1 VTTSPTTALAR
12 KYVHL
17 EERNAS
23 LRAEMDRLR
32 KKHEEDHRH
41 WKEYKRVEEARQERK
56 KERRRV
62 KKEKSATASLS
73 GQAVEERMAGPNYV
87 LVEESEE
94 SGRKV
99 GPHEAGPA
107 EAGTHASVQV
117 SVPVQVQLPQ
127 ALSTPTASQTAEG
140 EGVEEEEVEYR
151 SQEDRLSL
159 SFQQTQSAGNA
170 PPVVPTMAPAPVPE
184 AVISW
189 QRPPR
194 RSGLDLGSADE
205 IYKRVVPHRQE
216 IHDRVR
222 AVLPPAQGTAPAE
235 KTPAQASRTT
245 AWLGS
250 TSKVRDSTPQ
260 RNPDPFDDE
269 LESPFPSHSRSTPSA
284 GLLTR
289 TPLVRDRG
297 PADSLRRTALEKT
310 VKPPTTT
317 TPVRAFSP
325 SASSVATSSKRKLA
339 DLEGLSPAEKAA
351 QLKRLSKLPA
361 SEKREIYAQYKGKG
375 RYLPPE
381 EM

>member
-1 VTTSPTTALAR
+1 MTTSPTTALAR

-56 KERRRV
+56 KERKRV

-73 GQAVEERMAGPNYV
+73 AWPDYV

-99 GPHEAGPA
+99 EPQDAGLTSA
-107 EAGTHASVQV
+107 VTHPDAQV
-117 SVPVQVQLPQ
+117 SVPVQVQMPQ

-140 EGVEEEEVEYR
+140 EGFEEEEVEYR
-151 SQEDRLSL
+151 SQDDWLSL
-159 SFQQTQSAGNA
+159 SLKQTQPAGHA
-170 PPVVPTMAPAPVPE
+170 PTVVPTPEPAPVHE
-184 AVISW
+184 AVGRQQTAPHHTGNEQDEASD
-189 QRPPR
+189 RRDMPPR
-194 RSGLDLGSADE
+194 QAF
-205 IYKRVVPHRQE
+205 
-216 IHDRVR
+216 HDRIY
-222 AVLPPAQGTAPAE
+222 AAPTSQQGTVSAV
-235 KTPAQASRTT
+235 KTPAQASRTS

-250 TSKVRDSTPQ
+250 TSKVRDFTPR
-260 RNPDPFDDE
+260 RNPDPFDVE
-269 LESPFPSHSRSTPSA
+269 LESPFTTGSRSTPSA

-297 PADSLRRTALEKT
+297 PGPADSLRRTALEKT
-310 VKPPTTT
+310 VKPSTTN
-317 TPVRAFSP
+317 TPFRDVSP
-325 SASSVATSSKRKLA
+325 SVSTVATSSKRKLA

-375 RYLPPE
+375 RYLAPE
-381 EM
+381 EV